1 MCLIDVIFATERVAD
16 KIETRGITL
25 DDCIDVLE
33 NSPYEL
39 RSGTDSYGNPKYAAY
54 GQTYDGMN
62 VLVIYVRE
70 QSHLYKIL
78 SARKSLTRTE
88 IRSIRERKKG

>member
-1 MCLIDVIFATERVAD
+1 MRLIDVIFATEWVAD

-33 NSPYEL
+33 NSPYEI

-54 GQTYDGMN
+54 GQTYGGMN

-70 QSHLYKIL
+70 QPYLYKIL
-78 SARKSLTRTE
+78 SARTNLTRAE

>member
-33 NSPYEL
+33 NSPYEI

-78 SARKSLTRTE
+78 SARKNLTRAE
-88 IRSIRERKKG
+88 IRSIRECKKG

>member
-1 MCLIDVIFATERVAD
+1 MCW
-16 KIETRGITL
+16 KIHPTKFVVGQ
-25 DDCIDVLE
+25 
-33 NSPYEL
+33 
-39 RSGTDSYGNPKYAAY
+39 KYAAY

-78 SARKSLTRTE
+78 SACKNLTRAE

>member
-33 NSPYEL
+33 NSPYEV

-70 QSHLYKIL
+70 QSYLYKIL
-78 SARKSLTRTE
+78 SARKNLTRAE
-88 IRSIRERKKG
+88 IRSSRERKKG

>member
-1 MCLIDVIFATERVAD
+1 MRLIDVIFATERVAD

-33 NSPYEL
+33 NSPYEI

-62 VLVIYVRE
+62 VLVVYVCE

-78 SARKSLTRTE
+78 SARKNLTRAE

>member
-1 MCLIDVIFATERVAD
+1 MSLIEVIFATERVAD

-33 NSPYEL
+33 NSPYEI

-54 GQTYDGMN
+54 GQTYDGYER
-62 VLVIYVRE
+62 I
-70 QSHLYKIL
+70 SHLCL
-78 SARKSLTRTE
+78 RTT
-88 IRSIRERKKG
+88 SFV

>member
-1 MCLIDVIFATERVAD
+1 MRLIDVIFATERVAD

-33 NSPYEL
+33 NSPYEI
-39 RSGTDSYGNPKYAAY
+39 RSGIDSYGNPKYAAY

-78 SARKSLTRTE
+78 SARKNLTRTE